1 MADKYRS
8 EIVIS
13 LALLG
18 LTLLAFGRVCSCE
31 FVNYDDDIY
40 VTANPQVLAGLTGDS
55 VRWAWTNRTGFWHP
69 LTWMSLQ
76 LDHAVYGLNP
86 IGFHRTNLWLHAAN
100 GLLVFWVLRWL
111 TGSVWRSAAV
121 AALFA
126 LHPLHVESV
135 AWVAERKGL
144 LSTFFGLAALG
155 AYSAYA
161 HRPGPMRYLLVLA
174 AFICSLLA
182 KPMMVTLPGI
192 LLLLDYWPLRRF
204 EGSSTSGG
212 EERGGEGERGR
223 GGERSDW
230 PGSLVFTGRLR
241 FRLRGTALPPSTLWL
256 FLEKLP
262 FLIIAGVMAWMT
274 IQTEKRIGALAEPN
288 EGDFLIRLSGSLVA
302 YVKYLGQTF
311 WPSGLTVF
319 YPRQLDGYSATKI
332 IGALILLISL
342 TALAIRVGR
351 RRPYALVG
359 WLWFVGAM
367 LPVIGL
373 CPLGWH
379 ERADRY
385 TYVPHI
391 GLFLA
396 LVWGGYDLATRKWRP
411 RIEHGLN
418 TEKNQRSIRVSSVA
432 RISHL
437 GPLPFAL
444 AVFGL
449 ILMGCLVTTWKQ
461 IDYWKNDVALWQYN
475 LAVQPGSW
483 VGHNNLGASLESA
496 GNLAEAESHF
506 LAAVRLLP
514 GYWSAHHN
522 LGNTFKAQSRLAEA
536 EEQYRQAVRID
547 PGQEATYQELGALLW
562 YEGKRTEAIE
572 WFAKVLQINPDAP
585 NAHNMLGLDLLI
597 QRKPAEAEQ
606 HFRHALCLLPEEAEL
621 HANLG
626 AALFN
631 QGMLAEAVEQLSS
644 AVQRK
649 PDYAAGH
656 YKLAMALQR
665 QGKFDEAAR
674 HYAEANRLD
683 PKLTSAHG
691 NVNAFNQVP
700 VR

>member
-18 LTLLAFGRVCSCE
+18 VTLLAFGRVCSCD

-40 VTANPQVLAGLTGDS
+40 VTANPLVLAGLTGDS
-55 VRWAWTNRTGFWHP
+55 VRWAWTSRTGFWHP

-76 LDHAVYGLNP
+76 LDHAVYGLSP
-86 IGFHRTNLWLHAAN
+86 VGFHRTNLWLHAGN
-100 GLLVFWVLRWL
+100 GLLVFWVFRWL

-161 HRPGPMRYLLVLA
+161 HRPGLMRYLLVLA
-174 AFICSLLA
+174 AFVCSLLA
-182 KPMMVTLPGI
+182 KPMLVTLPGI

-204 EGSSTSGG
+204 QKSS
-212 EERGGEGERGR
+212 RGR
-223 GGERSDW
+223 AEQ
-230 PGSLVFTGRLR
+230 
-241 FRLRGTALPPSTLWL
+241 TAKTRETSQPCSGAPRPFVWL
-256 FLEKLP
+256 LLEKLP
-262 FLIIAGVMAWMT
+262 FLIIAGFMVWVTFHA
-274 IQTEKRIGALAEPN
+274 EKKIGALGDPN
-288 EGDFLIRLSGSLVA
+288 EGDFLVRISGALVA

-319 YPRQLDGYSATKI
+319 YPRQADGYSTTKM
-332 IGALILLISL
+332 IGALFLLMSL
-342 TALAIRVGR
+342 TALAIRASR
-351 RRPYALVG
+351 RRPYVIVG
-359 WLWFVGAM
+359 WLWFVGAL

-391 GLFLA
+391 GLFVA
-396 LVWGGYDLATRKWRP
+396 LVWGGYDLATSLGNLKRRL
-411 RIEHGLN
+411 RIEHALN
-418 TEKNQRSIRVSSVA
+418 TEKNQCLIRVSSVA
-432 RISHL
+432 RISDFRFLSFMLL
-437 GPLPFAL
+437 GFL
-444 AVFGL
+444 A
-449 ILMGCLVTTWKQ
+449 LMGCLAITWKQ
-461 IDYWKNDVALWQYN
+461 IDYWKNDVALWQHN

-496 GNLAEAESHF
+496 GNLVEAESHF

-522 LGNTFKAQSRLAEA
+522 LGNTYKAQSRLAEA
-536 EEQYRQAVRID
+536 EEQYREAVRID

-572 WFAKVLQINPDAP
+572 WFTKALQINPDAS

-597 QRKPAEAEQ
+597 QRKPAEAEE
-606 HFRHALCLLPEEAEL
+606 HFRQALRLLPEEAEL

-674 HYAEANRLD
+674 HYAEASRLD
-683 PKLTSAHG
+683 PHLPPPLSAK
-691 NVNAFNQVP
+691 
-700 VR
+700 R

>member
-1 MADKYRS
+1 MADKYHS

-18 LTLLAFGRVCSCE
+18 LTLLAFGRVCSCD

-76 LDHAVYGLNP
+76 LDYAVYGLNP
-86 IGFHRTNLWLHAAN
+86 VGFHRTNLWLHAAN
-100 GLLVFWVLRWL
+100 GMLVFWVLRWL
-111 TGSVWRSAAV
+111 TEVAVASSRPPASTVRRLEATATGSVWRSAAV

-144 LSTFFGLAALG
+144 LSTFFGLAALV

-161 HRPGPMRYLLVLA
+161 RRPGLIRYLLVLA
-174 AFICSLLA
+174 AFVCSLLA
-182 KPMMVTLPGI
+182 KPMLVTLPWL

-204 EGSSTSGG
+204 EASSKSGG
-212 EERGGEGERGR
+212 KERGGEGETERR
-223 GGERSDW
+223 GERGDW
-230 PGSLVFTGRLR
+230 PGSLVFSGRLR
-241 FRLRGTALPPSTLWL
+241 FRLRGPALPPSTLWL

-262 FLIIAGVMAWMT
+262 LFIVAGVMAWVT
-274 IQTEKRIGALAEPN
+274 IQAEKRIGALADPN

-319 YPRQLDGYSATKI
+319 YPRQVDGYAAASVA
-332 IGALILLISL
+332 GALILIVCL
-342 TALAIRVGR
+342 TALAVRVSR
-351 RRPYALVG
+351 RRPYAIVG
-359 WLWFVGAM
+359 WLWFVGAL
-367 LPVIGL
+367 LPVIEL

-385 TYVPHI
+385 TCVPHI

-396 LVWGGYDLATRKWRP
+396 LVWAGYDLASRAN
-411 RIEHGLN
+411 L
-418 TEKNQRSIRVSSVA
+418 QRFA
-432 RISHL
+432 
-437 GPLPFAL
+437 GPA
-444 AVFGL
+444 FGFV
-449 ILMGCLVTTWKQ
+449 LMGCLAMTWKQ
-461 IDYWKNDVALWQYN
+461 IDYWKNDVALWQHN

-496 GNLAEAESHF
+496 GNLVEAESHF

-522 LGNTFKAQSRLAEA
+522 LGNTYKAEGRLAEA
-536 EEQYRQAVRID
+536 EEQYREAVRID
-547 PGQEATYQELGALLW
+547 PRQEATYQELGALLW
-562 YEGKRTEAIE
+562 YQGKQTEAIE
-572 WFAKVLQINPDAP
+572 WFAQVLQINPDAP

-597 QRKPAEAEQ
+597 RRKPIEAEQ
-606 HFRHALCLLPEEAEL
+606 HFRQALRLLPEEAEL

-631 QGMLAEAVEQLSS
+631 QGRLAEAVEQLSS
-644 AVQRK
+644 AVKRK

-674 HYAEANRLD
+674 HFAEANRLD
-683 PKLTSAHG
+683 PHLPPPPSAE
-691 NVNAFNQVP
+691 
-700 VR
+700 R